1 MSDYIQDRAGR
12 ECNCPKW
19 ECAWYDPGAP
29 VVWLEWSQSEEAD
42 EATVVAGARP

>member
-1 MSDYIQDRAGR
+1 MTTFKTEQGGGATAL
-12 ECNCPKW
+12 KW

-29 VVWLEWSQSEEAD
+29 VVWLEWSQRSEEAD